1 MTDNDII
8 VDNFAGGAPATD
20 TELPDAL
27 KALCFRGLDARYYI
41 YEYRSAHEPLH
52 KVDVTCHVE
61 IILRAFTDQARAK
74 T

>member
-27 KALCFRGLDARYYI
+27 TPG
-41 YEYRSAHEPLH
+41 HH
-52 KVDVTCHVE
+52 
-61 IILRAFTDQARAK
+61 
-74 T
+74 